1 MPEENEVYEGFTRI
15 FAGLPDNRQ
24 PGKIKYSVSELFFA
38 ALGAMLCGANNWE
51 EMEIFAAQKLEL
63 LREFFPYAHVAP
75 CKDTLRRFFRV
86 EAFLGVVA

>member
-51 EMEIFAAQKLEL
+51 EGGAKQVMI
-63 LREFFPYAHVAP
+63 V
-75 CKDTLRRFFRV
+75 
-86 EAFLGVVA
+86 